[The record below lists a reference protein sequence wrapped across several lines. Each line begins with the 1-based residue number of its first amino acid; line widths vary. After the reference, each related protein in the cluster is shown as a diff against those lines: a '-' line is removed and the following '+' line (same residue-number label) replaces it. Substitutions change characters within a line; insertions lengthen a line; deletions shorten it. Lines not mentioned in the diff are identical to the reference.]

1 MDLVSEQPAG
11 RPSDFVKLILRYV
24 DLNGTA
30 EILNKKDGQGR
41 FSDHLEAGTLS
52 LNAAFRATII
62 I

>member
-11 RPSDFVKLILRYV
+11 RPSDFVKFILR